1 MLNTHFSSAMLKK
14 ILFWGLFYTAS
25 TAHAIADDDT
35 DSDIVS
41 LPTMVL
47 NSQADS
53 TAQLT
58 TELTSNDFQ
67 QMETP
72 DLNNV
77 LKNEAGLTINQG
89 SPQMTTAIL
98 MRGAGGNG
106 QGMITLDGVPL
117 FGNFAGMFSLS
128 HYPLDAFDQVT
139 ITRGSELN
147 QSSSRTLG
155 GAIHLTTRRMQ
166 VEDTF
171 LHLEGGSYD
180 TVREAV
186 GSGITTEF
194 GNFSSV
200 IGRSDVFDG
209 INQSQSG
216 KEGDNF
222 GMTHASGNWF
232 KEFGRGRL
240 DASLYFVR
248 SDEDIDGPGFVRS
261 RRAIGWVDDKRGR
274 LSDETWVSQL
284 HGEYDVTSTWKSSL
298 QFGFTQDRQK
308 MVTTYVKPF
317 SISNQLF
324 MLDWKNTHQLPLDD
338 QNKNKVTLAWGV
350 NTQHQQT
357 SNMSA
362 NQTMISPNVHGDV
375 MLGKWTWSA
384 DGRFDQGDVY
394 GNHNV
399 FSVGVNRKLMQNVT
413 LFATGGTGY
422 RQPSVSELMNPLFG
436 NKTLKSESNAGGEV
450 GVIWRP
456 LPASEIKVTG
466 YHQNY
471 NQMIVLISG
480 SNGAIRGDNIPE
492 VEVWGADMQAR
503 HRWSSSWETG
513 ITYSYMDAMNSLTH
527 LQVSARPSQQGVLWN
542 EIQLAQPLKLR
553 VDLNVYGDYWFDAA
567 NKLSATG
574 TTRLN
579 ALLKYQLTKKTELY
593 VRGENITNDR
603 TPRILDFNYIGAA
616 VYAGFRTGF

>member
-1 MLNTHFSSAMLKK
+1 MLKIYAPCKSLHK
-14 ILFWGLFYTAS
+14 IIFCSLLYTAS
-25 TAHAIADDDT
+25 AVA
-35 DSDIVS
+35 DSDVNS
-41 LPTMVL
+41 GTDLLPTMTIS
-47 NSQADS
+47 SQEVNAEHLKS
-53 TAQLT
+53 
-58 TELTSNDFQ
+58 ELTRSDWQ
-67 QMETP
+67 SAEMP

-77 LKNEAGLTINQG
+77 LKNEAGITINQG
-89 SPQMTTAIL
+89 SGQTTTAMTI
-98 MRGAGGNG
+98 RGAGGNG
-106 QGMITLDGVPL
+106 QGMVTLDGVPL

-139 ITRGSELN
+139 VTRGGELN
-147 QSSSRTLG
+147 QGGSRTLG
-155 GAIHLTTRRMQ
+155 GAVHLKTRRMQ
-166 VEDTF
+166 VDDTF

-186 GSGITTEF
+186 GSGVTTQA
-194 GNFSSV
+194 GNFSGV
-200 IGRSDVFDG
+200 VGRSDVLDG
-209 INQSQSG
+209 INQSQNG

-232 KEFGRGRL
+232 KDFGRGRL

-248 SDEDIDGPGFVRS
+248 SDEDIDGPGLVRK
-261 RRAIGWVDDKRGR
+261 RLAIGWVDDKRGR

-284 HGEYDVTSTWKSSL
+284 HGEYDVSPMWKSSL

-324 MLDWKNTHQLPLDD
+324 MLDWKNTHQLQLNNE
-338 QNKNKVTLAWGV
+338 NKNKATLVWGV

-357 SNMSA
+357 LNMPSA
-362 NQTMISPNVHGDV
+362 QTVISPNVHGDV
-375 MLGKWTWSA
+375 TLGKWKWTA

-394 GNHNV
+394 GDHNV
-399 FSVGVNRKLMQNVT
+399 FSLGVNREIIQNVT
-413 LFATGGTGY
+413 IFANGGTGY

-436 NKTLKSESNAGGEV
+436 NKNLKGESNAGGEI
-450 GVIWRP
+450 GVSWHP
-456 LPASEIKVTG
+456 LPDSEIKVTG

-471 NQMIVLISG
+471 NQMIVLMSG
-480 SNGAIRGDNIPE
+480 KNGVLRGENIPE
-492 VEVWGADMQAR
+492 VEIWGADMQAR
-503 HRWSSSWETG
+503 HRWTSIWETG
-513 ITYSYMDAMNSLTH
+513 VNYGYMDAMNSLTH
-527 LQVSARPSQQGVLWN
+527 LQVSSRPSQQGSFWN

-567 NKLSATG
+567 NTLKASSAA
-574 TTRLN
+574 RLN

-593 VRGENITNDR
+593 VRGENMTDNR
-603 TPRILDFNYIGAA
+603 SSRLLDFNYNGAA